1 MASMS
6 ARNVDISPCPRTSG
20 FGVGVN
26 IAKLWKRSTREKNEL
41 GLRPRDLHE
50 AVLFTLEGLPIESRL
65 PSTLGGICSEEAL
78 RFSRRWSGEDV
89 PGISSMLGE
98 RWRSQASAICMG
110 VACSDAATALSS
122 DDCSG
127 VKPPSGKNGTYAMP
141 CPARLSMNASSL
153 R

>member
-1 MASMS
+1 MASMP

-20 FGVGVN
+20 FGVRVN

-41 GLRPRDLHE
+41 GWRPRDLHE

-65 PSTLGGICSEEAL
+65 PSALGGICSEKAL

-98 RWRSQASAICMG
+98 RWRSQASA
-110 VACSDAATALSS
+110 SFEDLE
-122 DDCSG
+122 
-127 VKPPSGKNGTYAMP
+127 
-141 CPARLSMNASSL
+141 RLSYQFFALFPEAAIAIASRGRARVSRAASSVFL
-153 R
+153 LTGGM